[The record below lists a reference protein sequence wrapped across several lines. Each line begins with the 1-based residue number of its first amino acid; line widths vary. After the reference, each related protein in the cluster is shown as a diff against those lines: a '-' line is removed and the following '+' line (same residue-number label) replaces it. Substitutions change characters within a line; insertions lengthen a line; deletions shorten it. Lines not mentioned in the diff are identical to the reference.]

1 MVVESPSPE
10 VLEKCGGVAHGDVIS
25 GQGGD
30 GVDSVI
36 LEVFSNLSNS
46 VIRASQQF

>member
-1 MVVESPSPE
+1 VESPSPE
-10 VLEKCGGVAHGDVIS
+10 VLEKCGGVSHGDVSS